1 MITYFLSFFKKRPQ
15 YAKNRNI
22 TSLDHAA
29 IIKILKKKECT
40 DGRNI

>member
-15 YAKNRNI
+15 YVKNSHVV
-22 TSLDHAA
+22 SLDHAA